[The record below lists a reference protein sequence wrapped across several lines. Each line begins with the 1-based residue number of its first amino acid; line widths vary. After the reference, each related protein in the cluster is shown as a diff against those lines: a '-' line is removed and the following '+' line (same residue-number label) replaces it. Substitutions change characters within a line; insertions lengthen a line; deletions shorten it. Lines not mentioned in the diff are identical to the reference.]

1 MVVHREANT
10 FLIVLL
16 LYCFC
21 ICIRQKYSL
30 LPAISDP
37 SIVRLNFYHIKKNV
51 PLLLLKVNI
60 LLYCGTVRV
69 NLLEEVRTS
78 TREKITDSRIQ
89 LLLFKIWFRV
99 TKPSYVT
106 SEVFSQYIDSI
117 SLNLSTS
124 LVCMINKWPS
134 QLPEKVKPNRKLLL
148 TIFTAR
154 QRSCRKVMFS
164 VVSVHHSIYIVTR
177 DLETITHNALDLI
190 VQGPFLVQGPAP
202 LISVQGPC

>member
-16 LYCFC
+16 FYCFC

-60 LLYCGTVRV
+60 LCYCGTVCV
-69 NLLEEVRTS
+69 NLLQEVRTS
-78 TREKITDSRIQ
+78 TNEKITDTRIQ

-124 LVCMINKWPS
+124 LACMVNKWPS
-134 QLPEKVKPNRKLLL
+134 KLPEKAKPNRKLLL

-154 QRSCRKVMFS
+154 QRSCRRVMFS
-164 VVSVHHSIYIVTR
+164 VVSIRQSVHKGTR
-177 DLETITHNALDLI
+177 DLETFTHNALDLT
-190 VQGPFLVQGPAP
+190 VQGPFPLQCPAPCLQGPF
-202 LISVQGPC
+202 